1 MKRRQIT
8 IGRTLIIIAI
18 AITAIAFLMNWY
30 PGMVLEFF
38 RQGHPFER
46 FALALFVLIF
56 FPPLVERFG
65 LPGILGLI
73 LGGVL
78 LGPHV
83 LRLGGSTG
91 DVAVFLSEMGRVFLM
106 FLIGLEINLQD
117 FRKQAVASSVFGLAT
132 FAVPMTAGV
141 AVGLAFGYGTNAAIL
156 IGSLMASH
164 TLLGLPVLEKFGLV
178 NSRFALAT
186 IGATIFTD
194 IAALLVL
201 AVCLSVHISG
211 VFSPAHLAWLVF
223 QLAVYCV
230 LVLGAIPWIGRA
242 YLSKHKDEASQ
253 FSFVML
259 AVIVAAIGA
268 KLIELE
274 DIVGAFLCGIAI
286 NSVLEH
292 GEAREKL
299 EFMGKTFFVPLF
311 FLLVGVGL
319 DLKMFRESLST
330 QLPFVLAIVAALI
343 AGKLVA
349 AVIAQLAAR
358 YTWNEGLGM
367 WSLSLP
373 QLAATLAAALTAFQT
388 KNAAGERSINETV
401 LSAVIVL
408 MVVTATLGPILTQRF
423 ARRISQAAETTGGIG
438 ADRLNSLE
446 FVK

>member
-1 MKRRQIT
+1 MKHIT
-8 IGRTLIIIAI
+8 IGRALVTIALV
-18 AITAIAFLMNWY
+18 ITVIVFLKNWQ

-38 RQGHPFER
+38 REGHPFDR
-46 FALALFVLIF
+46 FALVMFVLVF

-83 LRLGGSTG
+83 LSIGPQS
-91 DVAVFLSEMGRVFLM
+91 SEAGMFFSEIGRVFLM

-132 FAVPMTAGV
+132 FAVPMAAGV
-141 AVGLAFGYGTNAAIL
+141 AVGLAFGYGTNASVL
-156 IGSLMASH
+156 IGSLLASH
-164 TLLGLPVLEKFGLV
+164 TLLGLPILEKFGLV
-178 NSRFALAT
+178 NARFALAT

-194 IAALLVL
+194 IASLLVL

-211 VFSPAHLAWLVF
+211 EFSPMHLAELVF
-223 QLAVYCV
+223 GLAVYCV
-230 LVLGAIPWIGRA
+230 LVLGAIPWVGRA
-242 YLSKHKDEASQ
+242 FLKKHNNNEAAQ

-259 AVIVAAIGA
+259 AIVVAAIGA

-274 DIVGAFLCGIAI
+274 DIVGAFLCGIAV
-286 NSVLEH
+286 NRVLDH
-292 GEAREKL
+292 GEARQKL
-299 EFMGKTFFVPLF
+299 EFLGKTFFVPIF

-319 DLKMFRESLST
+319 DLKMFAASLTT
-330 QLPFVLAIVAALI
+330 QLPFVLAIVAALVG
-343 AGKLVA
+343 GKFVA
-349 AVIAQLAAR
+349 AIVTQLSAR

-388 KNAAGERSINETV
+388 RNAAGERLIDETV
-401 LSAVIVL
+401 MSVVIVL
-408 MVVTATLGPILTQRF
+408 MVLTATLGPILTQRF
-423 ARRISQAAETTGGIG
+423 AKRMARQ
-438 ADRLNSLE
+438 R
-446 FVK
+446 